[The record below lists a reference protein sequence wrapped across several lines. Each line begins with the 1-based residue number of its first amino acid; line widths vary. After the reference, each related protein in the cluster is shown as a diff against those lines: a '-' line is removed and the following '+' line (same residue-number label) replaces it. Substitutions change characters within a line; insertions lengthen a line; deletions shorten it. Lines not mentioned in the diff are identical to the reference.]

1 MQRGKLFCKKIEQKI
16 GSLAFGLHLLWRVRL
31 HIPFSQDR
39 MKQLQMLW
47 PGKSPKELEER
58 DDCRRFTL
66 WILLVIGTVFLT
78 VVAWG
83 GERGSQYLKGN
94 GYLERREPGKGQQK
108 AKLQIRGQGVQKKV
122 QIVVPE
128 RKYRPE
134 ELQAKLEEGR
144 NYIIKKYLG
153 ENKTAEKVTKPLC
166 LVSEIKDLSLIH
178 I

>member
-83 GERGSQYLKGN
+83 GERGSQYLKGI
-94 GYLERREPGKGQQK
+94 GY
-108 AKLQIRGQGVQKKV
+108 V
-122 QIVVPE
+122 
-128 RKYRPE
+128 
-134 ELQAKLEEGR
+134 
-144 NYIIKKYLG
+144 
-153 ENKTAEKVTKPLC
+153 
-166 LVSEIKDLSLIH
+166 
-178 I
+178 